1 LIERIFVHKDNP
13 LKLEI
18 KHLLDCAT
26 HQAER
31 MVSAEDELYSLQVT
45 LEIIEMIRKD
55 LAHPGR

>member
-1 LIERIFVHKDNP
+1 MHKDNP

-18 KHLLDCAT
+18 KHLLDCVT
-26 HQAER
+26 HQATR

-55 LAHPGR
+55 LAYPGR